1 MHSTQTQRSLDY
13 CRHQQQA
20 CRAKLKRHGW
30 DDFTALGLSDWLHE
44 EILIQQEM
52 AAKPFEPGPEVS

>member
-1 MHSTQTQRSLDY
+1 MQNTQTQRSLDY
-13 CRHQQQA
+13 CRRQQAA

-44 EILIQQEM
+44 EMLIEQEA
-52 AAKPFEPGPEVS
+52 AAKSLEPRPEVG